1 MQCILLR
8 YHEFCMICPVSW
20 CGSGVFT
27 GRSIEI
33 CYDSSCVN
41 SKFIQIFLHVSEK
54 KDDNQQICGKN
65 RVKDTKYAN
74 AMDNGAVCH
83 IWRKK

>member
-1 MQCILLR
+1 
-8 YHEFCMICPVSW
+8 
-20 CGSGVFT
+20 
-27 GRSIEI
+27 
-33 CYDSSCVN
+33 VN

>member
-1 MQCILLR
+1 MNFAWYVLFPGAEAAFLLDG
-8 YHEFCMICPVSW
+8 VSK
-20 CGSGVFT
+20 F
-27 GRSIEI
+27 

-65 RVKDTKYAN
+65 SLQIKSQAEINELWKFIQVE
-74 AMDNGAVCH
+74 
-83 IWRKK
+83 RKTRK

>member
-1 MQCILLR
+1 MNFACYVLLPGA
-8 YHEFCMICPVSW
+8 EA
-20 CGSGVFT
+20 VFLLD
-27 GRSIEI
+27 GISKF

-41 SKFIQIFLHVSEK
+41 SKFLQIFLHVSEK

>member
-1 MQCILLR
+1 MEINFTASQKFYMTCVKRPISFFGALIGLILLSR
-8 YHEFCMICPVSW
+8 I
-20 CGSGVFT
+20 
-27 GRSIEI
+27 
-33 CYDSSCVN
+33 
-41 SKFIQIFLHVSEK
+41 FITTVILLHFA
-54 KDDNQQICGKN
+54 KD